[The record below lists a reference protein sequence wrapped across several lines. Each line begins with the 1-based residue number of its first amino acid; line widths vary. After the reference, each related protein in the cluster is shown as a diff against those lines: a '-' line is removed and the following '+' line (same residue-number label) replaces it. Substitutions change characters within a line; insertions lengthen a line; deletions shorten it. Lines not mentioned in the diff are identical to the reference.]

1 MATTT
6 TTPPDP
12 DEPLRRDVRQLGA
25 FLGDAIRE
33 LAGEETYEIVER
45 VRRLSKSALAGDDAA
60 REALRKLLAH
70 LGPLDALGVAR
81 AFATF
86 LPLANIAEQHH
97 RIRRR
102 RDYLGDPDARPVDAS
117 LEEGFARL
125 RTAGVTP
132 DELHEVVGRM
142 RIELV
147 LTAHPTEVNRRTLLQ
162 KYHHIAGLLARRDA
176 GEPGPAEREALA
188 EDLRR
193 EIACI
198 WHTDELVRRQ
208 PTPTQEANAGL
219 LVFESTLWDAVPR
232 FARSLDR
239 ALRRHTGRGLPL
251 DTLPIRFG
259 SWMGGDRDGNPNVT
273 PEVTRQVCAVS
284 RWNAADL
291 YMRELSALRGELSLK
306 VASDE
311 LRERAGRWREPY
323 RAFLREV
330 LDRMTRT
337 REHAQAIIAGEPPA
351 VSSDIYR
358 EADELRADLMVLWR
372 SLESVGAGVV
382 ARGRLLDILR
392 RVTCFGLTLVTLD
405 VRQEAA
411 RHTAALDAVTRWLGL
426 GSYAAWDE
434 EQRLAFLVRE
444 LTGRRPLVPPDLP
457 AAPEVRDVLDTF
469 RGIAELPA
477 SSLGAYVISMAQRAS
492 DVLAVALL
500 QKDAR
505 VPRPLRV
512 VPLFER
518 LDDLRHA
525 GAVVAALLDCP
536 CYRQRVDEDG
546 RLEVMVGYSD
556 SAKDAG
562 LLTAA
567 WALYQ
572 AQEDI
577 ARVCG
582 ERGVAFTIFH
592 GRGGTVGRG
601 GGPAHLAIRSLPPG
615 TLDGTMRVTEQGE
628 MVQSKFGLP
637 EIALQNLELYVTAT
651 AESVLRPEPPPRPE
665 WRACMDRLSADA
677 MAAYRGV
684 VRDPRFVDYF
694 RAVTPEPELSR
705 LNIGSR
711 PARRRAGGGI
721 ETLRAIPWVFA
732 WTQTRLLLPSWL
744 GVGEALRCAL
754 DGGAGRDVCGMAS
767 GWRFFRDFLALVE
780 MVLAKVDP
788 DLHAHYADRLAPPEL
803 LAVRDELVRRQAQ
816 AAGAVLAVLGQER
829 VLVSN
834 PDLARSIA
842 VRNPYVAPLN
852 LLQAELLG
860 RVRQSSDDILADALF
875 VTVNGIAAGMR
886 NTG

>member
-477 SSLGAYVISMAQRAS
+477 SSLGAYVI
-492 DVLAVALL
+492 
-500 QKDAR
+500 
-505 VPRPLRV
+505 
-512 VPLFER
+512 
-518 LDDLRHA
+518 
-525 GAVVAALLDCP
+525 
-536 CYRQRVDEDG
+536 
-546 RLEVMVGYSD
+546 
-556 SAKDAG
+556 
-562 LLTAA
+562 
-567 WALYQ
+567 
-572 AQEDI
+572 
-577 ARVCG
+577 
-582 ERGVAFTIFH
+582 
-592 GRGGTVGRG
+592 
-601 GGPAHLAIRSLPPG
+601 
-615 TLDGTMRVTEQGE
+615 
-628 MVQSKFGLP
+628 
-637 EIALQNLELYVTAT
+637 
-651 AESVLRPEPPPRPE
+651 
-665 WRACMDRLSADA
+665 
-677 MAAYRGV
+677 
-684 VRDPRFVDYF
+684 
-694 RAVTPEPELSR
+694 
-705 LNIGSR
+705 
-711 PARRRAGGGI
+711 
-721 ETLRAIPWVFA
+721 
-732 WTQTRLLLPSWL
+732 
-744 GVGEALRCAL
+744 
-754 DGGAGRDVCGMAS
+754 
-767 GWRFFRDFLALVE
+767 
-780 MVLAKVDP
+780 
-788 DLHAHYADRLAPPEL
+788 
-803 LAVRDELVRRQAQ
+803 
-816 AAGAVLAVLGQER
+816 
-829 VLVSN
+829 
-834 PDLARSIA
+834 
-842 VRNPYVAPLN
+842 
-852 LLQAELLG
+852 
-860 RVRQSSDDILADALF
+860 
-875 VTVNGIAAGMR
+875 
-886 NTG
+886 